1 MPIDLNYYIE
11 TLKQSNNSTI
21 FDSFLMG
28 MPTDCL
34 HYCTIT
40 DLDGNS
46 RQKYPLVNNICVC
59 TQFSDKTIREY
70 HYNSKQND
78 IIYTDFTT
86 RSRRKFYDTISKFD
100 YIISDFSI
108 DNPNNQAILLRK
120 EVLDNYIFDNYNYY
134 LDSDYCFNQS
144 LHEIYLTEKLFNMIT
159 NSEYFEQW
167 KFDSLLLNHF
177 LKGLTVDD
185 IVIKPNIN
193 ISRYGRWYWSNTD
206 KFQTNIAER
215 NRVYSKLSK
224 YGIVINIDLV
234 SGEPMILSK
243 LAHSKLLKK
252 FIDYRM
258 SLKDKDDE
266 MRNILKKFINIFI
279 HSYPT
284 VNSVYNTVVK
294 TISNY
299 GRIEDIIGIP
309 LEKIIE
315 KLFNEFSDYND
326 KVIQS
331 YRNTLEYKE
340 LQRRII
346 IPCAPIMS
354 NADIIKEHRKY
365 MQGHT
370 HDLVLKYAF
379 MNYQTC
385 NILPIFTIH
394 DCLSYFIQD
403 VTNIDDII
411 DNIKK
416 NAKKL
421 KVSINLEIRKR
432 KGVNYG
438 K

>member
-46 RQKYPLVNNICVC
+46 RQRYPLVNNICVC

-144 LHEIYLTEKLFNMIT
+144 LHEIYLTEKLFNIIT

-185 IVIKPNIN
+185 IVIKPNI
-193 ISRYGRWYWSNTD
+193 ISAVMVVGIGRILINFRQILL
-206 KFQTNIAER
+206 K
-215 NRVYSKLSK
+215 
-224 YGIVINIDLV
+224 GIVYI
-234 SGEPMILSK
+234 
-243 LAHSKLLKK
+243 
-252 FIDYRM
+252 
-258 SLKDKDDE
+258 
-266 MRNILKKFINIFI
+266 
-279 HSYPT
+279 
-284 VNSVYNTVVK
+284 VN
-294 TISNY
+294 
-299 GRIEDIIGIP
+299 
-309 LEKIIE
+309 
-315 KLFNEFSDYND
+315 
-326 KVIQS
+326 
-331 YRNTLEYKE
+331 
-340 LQRRII
+340 
-346 IPCAPIMS
+346 
-354 NADIIKEHRKY
+354 
-365 MQGHT
+365 
-370 HDLVLKYAF
+370 
-379 MNYQTC
+379 
-385 NILPIFTIH
+385 
-394 DCLSYFIQD
+394 
-403 VTNIDDII
+403 
-411 DNIKK
+411 
-416 NAKKL
+416 
-421 KVSINLEIRKR
+421 
-432 KGVNYG
+432 
-438 K
+438 